1 MLDKTLSKN
10 KPKNYKFVIITLD
23 SHSAGPV
30 ARVQA
35 KLKPY
40 FPTLEITVHAAAEWA
55 ENPKSLEIAK
65 NDILNADIIIIPI
78 YQFILI
84 IVASIFGE
92 FQYFWKFEKKFL
104 KRIKIIK

>member
-40 FPTLEITVHAAAEWA
+40 FPTLEICVHDAA
-55 ENPKSLEIAK
+55 
-65 NDILNADIIIIPI
+65 
-78 YQFILI
+78 
-84 IVASIFGE
+84 
-92 FQYFWKFEKKFL
+92 
-104 KRIKIIK
+104 

>member
-35 KLKPY
+35 KLNKKAVGP
-40 FPTLEITVHAAAEWA
+40 EDIT
-55 ENPKSLEIAK
+55 
-65 NDILNADIIIIPI
+65 
-78 YQFILI
+78 
-84 IVASIFGE
+84 
-92 FQYFWKFEKKFL
+92 
-104 KRIKIIK
+104 RI